1 MNVYLLNINIS
12 LIAHLKSIYTVGQ
25 IQLLQVAFC
34 FLIYVQKRNLLLD
47 QSGSIK
53 HCQRLPFK

>member
-34 FLIYVQKRNLLLD
+34 FLIYVQKWNLLLD
-47 QSGSIK
+47 
-53 HCQRLPFK
+53 